1 MRLSIL
7 VFIAALCIAGPAA
20 ASERLKIVTS
30 FSILEDI
37 VRQIAGD
44 QVSVQSIVGTD
55 ADAHTY
61 SPRPDD
67 ARIIAAADL
76 IIVNGLGL
84 EGWLDRLIAASGAGA
99 PIVVASTDVI
109 PLDGHDDD
117 HDHGGVDPHAWQAVA
132 NVRHY
137 VETIRTAL
145 CDAAPGQCTF
155 FTEGAK
161 KYDQRLRVLDSE
173 IHAAIRAVPVD
184 RRRVFTSHSSLEYF
198 EDAYGVTFTAP
209 QGVSTE
215 SEASARDVAR
225 LIRQIRAEE
234 IRAVFMENITDP
246 RLLEQIARET
256 DAVVLGPIY
265 SDALSGPD
273 GPAGTYIDMM
283 RHNLKLLAKGM
294 AGS

>member
-1 MRLSIL
+1 MF
-7 VFIAALCIAGPAA
+7 VTFIAALCIAGPAA
-20 ASERLKIVTS
+20 ASERLNVVTS

-44 QVSVQSIVGTD
+44 RVEVRSIVGID

-61 SPRPDD
+61 SPKPDD
-67 ARIIAAADL
+67 VRTIAAADL

-84 EGWLDRLIAASGAGA
+84 EGWLDRLIAASGAAA
-99 PIVVASTDVI
+99 PIVVASADVM
-109 PLDGHDDD
+109 PLQGGD
-117 HDHGGVDPHAWQAVA
+117 HSHGVDPHAWQDVA
-132 NVRHY
+132 NILHY
-137 VETIRTAL
+137 TFTIQTAL
-145 CDAAPGQCTF
+145 CDAAPQQCAL
-155 FTEGAK
+155 FTDRVDRYG
-161 KYDQRLRVLDSE
+161 QRLRTLDSE
-173 IHAAIRAVPVD
+173 IKSVIGSVPAD
-184 RRRVFTSHSSLEYF
+184 RRRIITSHSSLGYF
-198 EDAYGVTFTAP
+198 ARAYGVTVLSP

-225 LIRQIRAEE
+225 LIRQIRAENVP
-234 IRAVFMENITDP
+234 AVFMENITDP

-256 DAVVLGPIY
+256 DAVVLGPLY

-294 AGS
+294 AGL

>member
-1 MRLSIL
+1 MRRLF
-7 VFIAALCIAGPAA
+7 VTFIAAICFVSPAV
-20 ASERLKIVTS
+20 ASERLNVVTS

-44 QVSVQSIVGTD
+44 HVEVRSIVGID

-61 SPRPDD
+61 SPKPDD
-67 ARIIAAADL
+67 VRVIAAADL

-99 PIVVASTDVI
+99 PIVVASADVI
-109 PLDGHDDD
+109 PLDGHDED
-117 HDHGGVDPHAWQAVA
+117 HDHGGIDPHAWQAVA

-137 VETIRTAL
+137 VETIHAGL
-145 CDAAPGQCTF
+145 CDAAPRQCTF
-155 FTEGAK
+155 FTDGAK
-161 KYDQRLRVLDSE
+161 AFDQRLRILDSE
-173 IHAAIRAVPVD
+173 IHAVIRAVPID

-198 EDAYGVTFTAP
+198 EDAYGVTITAP

-225 LIRQIRAEE
+225 LIRQIRAEKVP
-234 IRAVFMENITDP
+234 AVFMENITDP

-256 DAVVLGPIY
+256 DAVVLGPLY
-265 SDALSGPD
+265 SDALSAPD

-283 RHNLKLLAKGM
+283 RHNLKLLARGM
-294 AGS
+294 AGP